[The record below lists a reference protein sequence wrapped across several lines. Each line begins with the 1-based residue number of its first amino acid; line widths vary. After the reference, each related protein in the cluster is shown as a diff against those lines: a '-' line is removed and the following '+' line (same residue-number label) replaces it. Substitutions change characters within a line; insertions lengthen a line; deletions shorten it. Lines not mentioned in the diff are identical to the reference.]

1 MGAVARLAG
10 RPEEPRD
17 ECAVVGVFAPGRPV
31 GRVALAGLIELNHRG
46 QESAGI
52 AVADG
57 ARFAIAKG
65 AGIAEVVFTFNREVP
80 ELPGQRLAV
89 GHDRYSTS
97 GGACD
102 AQPLE
107 FNGLVI
113 AHNGHLTNAAQL
125 REEYRPPS
133 VDGARPESDTA
144 VALQL
149 LCHTAGR
156 TPTERLLAGVRRLQG
171 AYAMVLATADTLFGV
186 RDPHGFRPLVLGHTD
201 GGWVLA
207 SETAAFPRMGATYER
222 EIEPGELVAIDE
234 RGVTSYALAP
244 LSPAPL
250 ARCIFELVYVSRPDS
265 CTFGRWVEPFRRR
278 TGEMLARKAPVRADL
293 VMAVPRSGIAATVGF
308 AASEVARGL
317 GVAYEEGLLTNAY
330 AGLAS
335 GFRTFIRPTGRDAA
349 AVIKYSV
356 VEPVVRGRDLIVVDD
371 SVVRGSFRHVAAKL
385 RASGARSIHLRIASP
400 PLVGGCRYG
409 VDFGDGEL
417 LAHQLPAVED
427 RARRLGVDSLVHVSW
442 RELVQAAVDEELPPG
457 ADDDPEVFARH
468 GFCGACFTRRY
479 PTEETGA
486 IPRRVAAAAERAGGD
501 AADTWLRPPT

>member
-1 MGAVARLAG
+1 MAAMDRA
-10 RPEEPRD
+10 RD

-31 GRVALAGLIELNHRG
+31 GRMALAGLIELNHRG

-57 ARFAIAKG
+57 VRFRLAKG
-65 AGIAEVVFTFNREVP
+65 PGIAEVVFTFDQEVP

-97 GGACD
+97 GGLCD

-113 AHNGHLTNAAQL
+113 AHNGNLTNASELA
-125 REEYRPPS
+125 REYPPPS
-133 VDGARPESDTA
+133 VDGQRPESDTA

-149 LCHTAGR
+149 ICRMDGQTIVDKVLRG
-156 TPTERLLAGVRRLQG
+156 LRRLQG
-171 AYAMVLATADTLFGV
+171 AYAMVLATPDTLIGV
-186 RDPHGFRPLVLGHTD
+186 RDPHGFRPLVLGRTE

-207 SETAAFPRMGATYER
+207 SESSAFTRMGATYVR
-222 EIEPGELVAIDE
+222 EIEAGELVAIAADGP
-234 RGVTSYALAP
+234 RSYHLAP
-244 LSPAPL
+244 LSPPPL

-265 CTFGRWVEPFRRR
+265 YIFGRWVEQFRRR
-278 TGEMLARKAPVRADL
+278 TGEILARKAPVRADL
-293 VMAVPRSGIAATVGF
+293 VMAVPRSGIAATVGY
-308 AASEVARGL
+308 AASEVAREL
-317 GVAYEEGLLTNAY
+317 GITYEEGLLTNAY
-330 AGLAS
+330 SGLAS

-356 VEPVVRGRDLIVVDD
+356 VEPVVRGKDLIVVDD

-385 RASGARSIHLRIASP
+385 RASGARSIHLRVASP
-400 PLVGGCRYG
+400 PLVGGCYYG
-409 VDFGDGEL
+409 VDFGEGEL
-417 LAHQLPAVED
+417 LAHQAPDMAE

-442 RELVQAAVDEELPPG
+442 KELVEAALDQPLPDT
-457 ADDDPEVFARH
+457 AEDDPTVFSAH

-479 PTEETGA
+479 PTKVAGA
-486 IPRRVAAAAERAGGD
+486 IPRDHSADAPQGGAVD
-501 AADTWLRPPT
+501 ADEAMFWEAT